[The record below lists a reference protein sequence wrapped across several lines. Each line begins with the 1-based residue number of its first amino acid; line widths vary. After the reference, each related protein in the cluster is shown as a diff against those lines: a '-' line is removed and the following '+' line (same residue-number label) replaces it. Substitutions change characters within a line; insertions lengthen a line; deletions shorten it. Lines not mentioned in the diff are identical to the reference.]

1 MGVCGYK
8 IDPRAPLT
16 SPNVIL
22 RGVSV
27 VFCIIILACI
37 DRDGYF
43 AGRCMF
49 YSGGSACSFALAVTS
64 LGLIFCLIYMTI
76 DVGFLSLPQKYRRHI
91 TMFELGFSGFWTF
104 VFFVLFCYMADHWRI
119 SDAEKEDLTLINLS
133 NIRAS
138 IAFAF
143 FSIFSWGGMTYAAYK
158 RHISIQSYNQYADD
172 MTEASRDPHA
182 DEAIGGYIDYFN
194 RSPTAVQAGFDASA
208 TMDDEFIAGEQ
219 HRAGDT
225 VLLTS

>member
-8 IDPRAPLT
+8 IDPRALLT

-27 VFCIIILACI
+27 
-37 DRDGYF
+37 
-43 AGRCMF
+43 
-49 YSGGSACSFALAVTS
+49 
-64 LGLIFCLIYMTI
+64 
-76 DVGFLSLPQKYRRHI
+76 
-91 TMFELGFSGFWTF
+91 
-104 VFFVLFCYMADHWRI
+104 
-119 SDAEKEDLTLINLS
+119 
-133 NIRAS
+133 
-138 IAFAF
+138 
-143 FSIFSWGGMTYAAYK
+143 GGMTYAAYK

-172 MTEASRDPHA
+172 VTEASRDPHA

-208 TMDDEFIAGEQ
+208 TMDDELIADEQ